1 MKIIYFSVIL
11 ILLFFMM
18 LGHIIQ
24 FRNIDEFVPA
34 PEITVEP
41 GHEKIELLPPT
52 PISAPNETEIPT
64 DSLQLHPKITA
75 CFL

>member
-18 LGHIIQ
+18 LGHIIH
-24 FRNIDEFVPA
+24 IDEFDLVPD
-34 PEITVEP
+34 P
-41 GHEKIELLPPT
+41 GHEKIEFLPPT
-52 PISAPNETEIPT
+52 PISAPNESEIPT
-64 DSLQLHPKITA
+64 DSLQMRPKITA